1 MQFWPP
7 YRGIVPIVVSWFLAP
22 AMTALAAALIFGSC
36 RFLVLRHPSAQQRA
50 IYVAPPLVL
59 ITAYI
64 NIYFVLTKGAK
75 KTLRDIDPKWSDST
89 AAWVAFVIAVGL
101 ALLTWAAVPWMRRKI
116 EEKEA
121 AKCRELAARSVES
134 KRITSGMGKGGKKE
148 GTERPL
154 SHPEEEDEDGG
165 EIEGGR
171 EGGEEGREIKTEKEI
186 GKKDWMGMAKRAM
199 LHGVTVDI
207 HEIIQTDETVGRIHG
222 SAEVFDVKAE
232 AIFAYLQVFSAICV
246 MFAHGAAEVGYMS
259 GPLSSIYDIYQNDVV
274 NRKLVAPVWITFISA
289 FSLVVGTWLGKG
301 GEGDKWM

>member
-1 MQFWPP
+1 MERFD
-7 YRGIVPIVVSWFLAP
+7 RGVGRFRD
-22 AMTALAAALIFGSC
+22 C
-36 RFLVLRHPSAQQRA
+36 RGLGTVDM
-50 IYVAPPLVL
+50 
-59 ITAYI
+59 
-64 NIYFVLTKGAK
+64 GGC
-75 KTLRDIDPKWSDST
+75 
-89 AAWVAFVIAVGL
+89 AVD
-101 ALLTWAAVPWMRRKI
+101 
-116 EEKEA
+116 EEEDRGKEA

-301 GEGDKWM
+301 GEGDKGM

>member
-1 MQFWPP
+1 
-7 YRGIVPIVVSWFLAP
+7 
-22 AMTALAAALIFGSC
+22 MTALVAAIIFGSC

-59 ITAYI
+59 LTAYI

-75 KTLRDIDPKWSDST
+75 KTLRDINPKWNDST
-89 AAWVAFVIAVGL
+89 AAWVAFLIAVGL

-121 AKCRELAARSVES
+121 RKSKELSERSAEL
-134 KRITSGMGKGGKKE
+134 KRITSVLEAGGKKE
-148 GTERPL
+148 RMKRAL
-154 SHPEEEDEDGG
+154 SHPEEEDEDEED

-171 EGGEEGREIKTEKEI
+171 EGGEEGGVVKTEKETEK
-186 GKKDWMGMAKRAM
+186 KKDWLGTAKRAM

-207 HEIIQTDETVGRIHG
+207 HEIIQTDEIVGKIHG

-274 NRKLVAPVWITFISA
+274 NKKLVAPVWITFISA
-289 FSLVVGTWLGKG
+289 FSLVVGTWLGEEVREK
-301 GEGDKWM
+301 GEGDKEV